1 MLICP
6 SCCLEERQTKD
17 EFGCGFIE
25 IDECQTDKILVSSL
39 NCLPVTFHKVYA
51 MCVRLQLLTLVEVR
65 QTGSLMSSISCLSV
79 VGFHT
84 WWF

>member
-1 MLICP
+1 MVCLSYNKPQIIYVGNSMLICP

-39 NCLPVTFHKVYA
+39 NCLPVTFHKLYA
-51 MCVRLQLLTLVEVR
+51 
-65 QTGSLMSSISCLSV
+65 ICLSV
-79 VGFHT
+79 CSY
-84 WWF
+84 